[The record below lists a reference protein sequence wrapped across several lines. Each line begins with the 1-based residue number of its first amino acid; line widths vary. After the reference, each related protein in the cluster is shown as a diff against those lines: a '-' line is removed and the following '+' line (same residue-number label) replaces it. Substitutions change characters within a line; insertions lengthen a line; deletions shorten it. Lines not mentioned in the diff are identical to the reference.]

1 MSEIQCAPRGAHIEG
16 NFPLWYMEKW
26 YMSDRQYVSAPRG
39 TQSMALILLHIE
51 GNFPLWYMEKL
62 VHVRDTAVPRRTQSM
77 ALSLLH
83 VEGNFPL
90 WYMAKWYMSDRQ
102 YGSAKRYPEH
112 GSKSSPYRRE
122 FSSNPF

>member
-83 VEGNFPL
+83 IGGNFPPTL
-90 WYMAKWYMSDRQ
+90 FEPLYSTEEQ
-102 YGSAKRYPEH
+102 
-112 GSKSSPYRRE
+112 
-122 FSSNPF
+122 